1 MDKQSALWTRGLPPQ
16 RHWALV
22 FWRKTKHTASPLLS
36 PDINY
41 IYQWVEHITGGNSDG
56 SKLLFSKK
64 HWQDCSFHIKIR
76 TCASRR
82 FLGGGGGKG
91 EAKI

>member
-1 MDKQSALWTRGLPPQ
+1 M
-16 RHWALV
+16 
-22 FWRKTKHTASPLLS
+22 
-36 PDINY
+36 
-41 IYQWVEHITGGNSDG
+41 TGGNSDG
-56 SKLLFSKK
+56 SKREVLIFRKTLAEG
-64 HWQDCSFHIKIR
+64 CSFHIKTR